1 MKDIYIMFNFGKR
14 KLLIVVSIFLFTI
27 ISLSHLPRMISYG
40 IIDTLPYWKELIFIM
55 IPLLVFCLYKELKLS
70 YKYILMFYAIMF
82 LAIIQYIF
90 LEVSFNVIIYGL
102 IPYSGVLWILM
113 IFQKFKIDKL
123 YYLGYGFSFI
133 CIIGFLG
140 ILWDLKFE
148 TFRYITDPFNY
159 EQRGYSA
166 LFGGTIYRPSFLF
179 SGSTIAGIIM
189 SISLGIQLILME
201 LSKNKR
207 KKRIFLTLF
216 LLGAL
221 GGIATYTRVALLAI
235 TLISIILC
243 YTYFIKMKSSLLK
256 HVIPFPLVVVVVIII
271 ARYSLM
277 MTSDVLIDRFETTF
291 TFKAAD
297 DIANVHRFLSWSE
310 GLNDLKDN
318 YLIGKGIGTGQSRL
332 TRYFDVNH
340 YESSL
345 LGIFNEGGLI
355 AIALFLYLVILP
367 TWESIYLYKQRKEP
381 ILLYI
386 FGIGFCIF
394 LLSAVNPLHSEA
406 GVFLAIAY
414 FHLLSMRIVNDKK
427 MYKRIDSEYIHS
439 QKMNRRF
446 NRHPIQTS
454 V

>member
-1 MKDIYIMFNFGKR
+1 MM
-14 KLLIVVSIFLFTI
+14 
-27 ISLSHLPRMISYG
+27 
-40 IIDTLPYWKELIFIM
+40 
-55 IPLLVFCLYKELKLS
+55 
-70 YKYILMFYAIMF
+70 
-82 LAIIQYIF
+82 
-90 LEVSFNVIIYGL
+90 
-102 IPYSGVLWILM
+102 
-113 IFQKFKIDKL
+113 
-123 YYLGYGFSFI
+123 
-133 CIIGFLG
+133 
-140 ILWDLKFE
+140 
-148 TFRYITDPFNY
+148 
-159 EQRGYSA
+159 
-166 LFGGTIYRPSFLF
+166 PSN
-179 SGSTIAGIIM
+179 I
-189 SISLGIQLILME
+189 
-201 LSKNKR
+201 
-207 KKRIFLTLF
+207 
-216 LLGAL
+216 
-221 GGIATYTRVALLAI
+221 
-235 TLISIILC
+235 
-243 YTYFIKMKSSLLK
+243 
-256 HVIPFPLVVVVVIII
+256 
-271 ARYSLM
+271 
-277 MTSDVLIDRFETTF
+277 LIDRFETTF

-318 YLIGKGIGTGQSRL
+318 FLIGKGIGTGQSRL

-381 ILLYI
+381 VLLYI